1 MGGIAIGGAWVMVQN
16 NKTEIA
22 RVETESENADDK
34 LKEELKE
41 KCREIEEHI
50 NNLRIAR
57 EMRTKDLETN
67 LLELNRQF
75 NMCLNDCPK
84 RRKSDMDSILKHLYH
99 TESQEP
105 RFVPQIAFEKHKDE
119 SDNKFEKM
127 GVGVDRQYSEIMQQ
141 LNTLIRIISEKI
153 R

>member
-22 RVETESENADDK
+22 RVETESENADEK

-41 KCREIEEHI
+41 RCREIEEHI

-67 LLELNRQF
+67 LMELNRQF

-84 RRKSDMDSILKHLYH
+84 RRKSDMESILKHVYH
-99 TESQEP
+99 PESQEP
-105 RFVPQIAFEKHKDE
+105 RFVLQIAFEKHKDE
-119 SDNKFEKM
+119 TDNRFEK
-127 GVGVDRQYSEIMQQ
+127 VGIGIDRQHSEIMQQ